1 MAGEGRA
8 FLDSNIWLYAFIE
21 SQDQR
26 KHKAAK
32 KLLLTCSPV
41 LGTQVIN
48 EICFNL
54 TRKKVSTEEE
64 IRELVD
70 SFFQNYEVIPFN
82 RGIIEEASYLRGIH
96 FFSFWDSLIVSSA
109 LHAKATVLYSEDMQ
123 DGLRVKERLQI
134 LNPLKTDFHWP

>member
-41 LGTQVIN
+41 LRTQVIN

-109 LHAKATVLYSEDMQ
+109 LHAKATVL
-123 DGLRVKERLQI
+123 
-134 LNPLKTDFHWP
+134 